1 MDQRVADE
9 GPRRRVAV
17 VGAGYAGMAAAVT
30 LAAKGIP
37 VTVFESGPVP
47 GGRARRVTTEGR
59 ELDNGQHILIGAYT
73 ELLRLMRLVG
83 VPDASVLRMPIDLRY
98 ADGFRLRGALD
109 LLFSARIPWRER
121 VAAIRFMLALKK
133 IAFRLPADISV
144 SALLEQHR
152 QNGVLGHY
160 VWRPLC
166 VSALNTPPEQASAQ
180 VFATVLRDSI
190 AGPAGASDFLLPK
203 VDLSRLFPEPASEFL
218 SRHGGELRTNSPV
231 RDLAAL
237 RGEFGGVV
245 VAVGPHQLKTL
256 LPELASEY
264 EYQPIYTCYLQYPE
278 NVALGGPMLGFSE
291 GLVQWAFDRAALTGE
306 RGLIACVISAQ
317 GDHQQ
322 LSKEELA
329 AACHRELKEAI
340 RGLPDPLWSRVIA
353 EKRATIACIP
363 GIKKM
368 ELKPEKQNLFLAGD
382 YLDPDY
388 PPTLEAAVRSGI
400 RAADA
405 ITRSN

>member
-1 MDQRVADE
+1 
-9 GPRRRVAV
+9 
-17 VGAGYAGMAAAVT
+17 MAAAVT
-30 LAAKGIP
+30 LADRGIP

-47 GGRARRVTTEGR
+47 GGRARRVKTEGH

-83 VPDASVLRMPIDLRY
+83 VPPSALLRMPIDLRY

-109 LLFSARIPWRER
+109 LLFSGRVPFREQLDA
-121 VAAIRFMLALKK
+121 VRFFISLKAK
-133 IAFRLPADISV
+133 SFKLPEDIAV
-144 SALLEQHR
+144 SALLKQHR
-152 QNGVLGHY
+152 QDGVLGHY

-166 VSALNTPPEQASAQ
+166 ISALNTPPEQASAQ

-203 VDLSRLFPEPASEFL
+203 VDLSRLFPEPASEFV
-218 SRHGGELRTNSPV
+218 SKNGGDVRTNTPV
-231 RDLAAL
+231 RDLSAV
-237 RGEFGGVV
+237 RKEFNAVI
-245 VAVGPHQLKTL
+245 VAVGPHQLKAL
-256 LPELASEY
+256 LPDLAPEY

-278 NVALGGPMLGFSE
+278 SVRLGGPMLGFSA
-291 GLVQWAFDRAALTGE
+291 GLVQWAFDRALLTGE

-322 LSKEELA
+322 LAKEELIA
-329 AACHRELKEAI
+329 TCHGELKAAI
-340 RGLPDPLWSRVIA
+340 PGLPDPLWSRVIA
-353 EKRATIACIP
+353 EKRATIACAPRVKEIEFL
-363 GIKKM
+363 KKV
-368 ELKPEKQNLFLAGD
+368 QNLFFAGD

-400 RAADA
+400 RAAND
-405 ITRSN
+405 ITGRN

>member
-1 MDQRVADE
+1 
-9 GPRRRVAV
+9 
-17 VGAGYAGMAAAVT
+17 MAAAVT
-30 LAAKGIP
+30 LAARGVP

-47 GGRARRVTTEGR
+47 GGRARRVKTEGH

-73 ELLRLMRLVG
+73 ELLRLMQLVG
-83 VPDASVLRMPIDLRY
+83 VPESALLRIPLDLRY
-98 ADGFRLRGALD
+98 ADGFRLRGAFD
-109 LLFSARIPWRER
+109 LLFSGRIPFREQLNA
-121 VAAIRFMLALKK
+121 VRFFISLKAK
-133 IAFRLPADISV
+133 SFRLPEDMSV
-144 SALLEQHR
+144 SALLQQHR
-152 QNGVLGHY
+152 QDGVLGHY

-203 VDLSRLFPEPASEFL
+203 VDLSRLFPEPASEFV
-218 SRHGGELRTNSPV
+218 SKHGGELRTNSSV
-231 RDLAAL
+231 RELATLQKDFSAII
-237 RGEFGGVV
+237 

-256 LPELASEY
+256 LPDIAPEY

-278 NVALGGPMLGFSE
+278 SVRLGGPMLGFSE

-306 RGLIACVISAQ
+306 RGLLACVISAQ

-322 LSKEELA
+322 MTQEELA
-329 AACHRELKEAI
+329 ATCHAELKAAI
-340 RGLPDPLWSRVIA
+340 RELPDPQWSRVIA
-353 EKRATIACIP
+353 EKRATVACVP
-363 GIKKM
+363 KIKNIEIKTNR
-368 ELKPEKQNLFLAGD
+368 KGLFLAGD

-400 RAADA
+400 RAANE
-405 ITRSN
+405 ITGSI